1 MGNKSQTTTYLV
13 IAAVVV
19 LGLVLVGSMS
29 SKPKTVNTTSLGT
42 TGGILAGT
50 GSLLSGLG
58 SGLKSSGIF
67 SGSGDSSGDYSP
79 NIVRGEDTSI
89 GG

>member
-1 MGNKSQTTTYLV
+1 MEKKSNTTTLIV

-19 LGLVLVGSMS
+19 LGLVLVSSMS

-67 SGSGDSSGDYSP
+67 SSSGDSSGDYSP
-79 NIVRGEDTSI
+79 NIIHGEDTTI